1 MNPSTILGLLLAVAI
16 VVLGALFSAPNP
28 AELFNLPS
36 LVLVVGG
43 TAAATLISYPLR
55 EVFRVFKVFGIVLR
69 NERLYAQEDMD
80 EIVSVSRKYF
90 AGQIVALNDALEHCR
105 NPFLRTGVQLVIDG
119 APVEDIVELL
129 QWRIAKLKA
138 REAAEAQIFRS
149 MAMYAPAFGML
160 GTLLGLI
167 SMLHN
172 LQGDFQSIG
181 ANMAIAM
188 ITTLYGILLANLL
201 FKPIAIKFERRTERR
216 VMQMNLVLEGVTLMA
231 QRRSP
236 SFIRLYLE
244 SLEAHH
250 EDEIRQAGAKPPLAP
265 ASQGKGDGRG

>member
-1 MNPSTILGLLLAVAI
+1 MNPSTILGLVLAALI
-16 VVLGALFSAPNP
+16 VVTGAVFSTPNP
-28 AELFNLPS
+28 TDLFDLPS
-36 LVLVVGG
+36 LILVVGG
-43 TAAATLISYPLR
+43 TMAATLISYPFREVLR
-55 EVFRVFKVFGIVLR
+55 VFRVFVIVLR
-69 NERLYAQEDMD
+69 NEQLYAREDLD
-80 EIVSVSRKYF
+80 EIVRVSRRYF
-90 AGQIVALNDALEHCR
+90 AGEIMALDQELQHCK

-119 APVEDIVELL
+119 TPVDDIVDLL
-129 QWRIAKLKA
+129 QWRISKLKA

-167 SMLHN
+167 DLMHGLG
-172 LQGDFQSIG
+172 GDFQSIG
-181 ANMAIAM
+181 SSMALAM

-216 VMQMNLVLEGVTLMA
+216 VMQMNMVLEGVTLMA

-244 SLEAHH
+244 SLEAQH
-250 EDEIRQAGAKPPLAP
+250 EDEIHQPNVKPAGAGNAP
-265 ASQGKGDGRG
+265 RSQ